1 MEYIYGPV
9 SSWRLG
15 SSLGIDL
22 LSQRHRICTF
32 DCIYCQLG
40 KGPHYEIERKVYVP
54 TRNIIK
60 ELEMLSLTQREV
72 LPQIDYVTLS
82 GRGEPT
88 LAENLGEVIKA
99 IKAIRKEPVAVLTNA
114 SLIIKDKIR
123 AELSL
128 ADFVSVKLD
137 ASSEESFELL
147 NKPAPGIKFAESID
161 GIKQFRKEYGGR
173 FGLQL
178 MFIAQNKDNAPG
190 LAELAF
196 EINPAEV
203 QINTPLRPCP
213 TKPLSK
219 EEISVIKG
227 YFKGLNVVSVYDA
240 KHKDVKPINLE
251 DTLKRRGTGKW

>member
-40 KGPHYEIERKVYVP
+40 KGKRFASSRKVYVP
-54 TRNIIK
+54 THKIIK
-60 ELEMLSLTQREV
+60 ELEMVS
-72 LPQIDYVTLS
+72 LPQPINYLTLS

-88 LAENLGEVIKA
+88 LAENLGETITA

-114 SLIIKDKIR
+114 SLITNDKVR

-147 NKPAPGIKFAESID
+147 NKPAPGIKFAQIRQ
-161 GIKQFRKEYGGR
+161 GIKQFKKEYGGI
-173 FGLQL
+173 FGLQI
-178 MFIAQNKDNAPG
+178 MFIAQNKDNVSE

-196 EINPAEV
+196 ELNPDEV

-213 TKPLSK
+213 IKPLSK
-219 EEISVIKG
+219 EEISMIKG
-227 YFKGLNVVSVYDA
+227 YFKGLNVVSVYDRTP
-240 KHKDVKPINLE
+240 KEIEPINAE
-251 DTLKRRGTGKW
+251 DTLRRRGKIEIP